1 MGLDNIPY
9 EYPCIAE
16 GFQPEHKQID
26 CVKMIERNM
35 CPWHREMGERT
46 GKISGMLGTPCWYRG
61 KAGNYM
67 INELQE
73 HEESGDPP
81 TTFYGDDELED
92 GSEGISPESC
102 LDLAEWMANNCEL
115 NAIIANTEYCSLK
128 EAIDSYWYAIDWLKF
143 VSEYGGTKVWY

>member
-26 CVKMIERNM
+26 CEKMIERNM
-35 CPWHREMGERT
+35 CPWEREMGNEK
-46 GKISGMLGTPCWYRG
+46 GSIGGMFGTPCWYRG

-67 INELQE
+67 LEKLSE
-73 HEESGDPP
+73 HVEDEPP

-92 GSEGISPESC
+92 GSEGISPEAC
-102 LDLAEWMANNCEL
+102 LNLASWMADNGEL
-115 NAIIANTEYCSLK
+115 YASIAGSEHSSL
-128 EAIDSYWYAIDWLKF
+128 EDEIDSYKYAINWLKF